1 MEKTFTIEMSKE
13 DMLRFYANK
22 IIEDGIKNLLD
33 INIIIP
39 LTDYNTNSIKLE
51 NYKEEILQLLLKDE
65 RVSDVEIDENLNVDI
80 VFYSDYCPFYYENRI
95 NIKYDEILDNPTYQ
109 GVTLVNFVNYV
120 KDNIEKNAYTNIRN
134 LINNF
139 TQTMQIKDNNKEVVS
154 NFLKKSIIQTGFVEK
169 YLDHI
174 NVYVTKENYKEL
186 EKGLSAIVKIKD
198 KEAKRNFME
207 TEEFE

>member
-22 IIEDGIKNLLD
+22 IIEDGIKNSLD
-33 INIIIP
+33 VNIIIP
-39 LTDYNTNSIKLE
+39 LTEYNTNSLKLE

-65 RVSDVEIDENLNVDI
+65 RVSDVEINENLNVD
-80 VFYSDYCPFYYENRI
+80 SDYCPFYYENRI
-95 NIKYDEILDNPTYQ
+95 NMKYDEILDNPIYQ
-109 GVTLVNFVNYV
+109 GVTLVNFINYV
-120 KDNIEKNAYTNIRN
+120 KDNIEKDAYTNIRN

-186 EKGLSAIVKIKD
+186 EKGLSAMVKIKD

>member
-22 IIEDGIKNLLD
+22 IVEDGIKD
-33 INIIIP
+33 SIDVNIIIP

-51 NYKEEILQLLLKDE
+51 NYKEDILQLLVKDE
-65 RVSDVEIDENLNVDI
+65 RVSDVEIDDQFNVDI
-80 VFYSDYCPFYYENRI
+80 ILYGDYCPFYYEDRV

-109 GVTLVNFVNYV
+109 GITLVNFINYV
-120 KDNIEKNAYTNIRN
+120 KENIERDDFINIRN
-134 LINNF
+134 LINHF
-139 TQTMQIKDNNKEVVS
+139 TQAMQIKDNNKKVIS
-154 NFLKKSIIQTGFVEK
+154 NFLKKSVIQTGFVEK

-186 EKGLSAIVKIKD
+186 EKGLSFIVEIKD
-198 KEAKRNFME
+198 QEAKKNFME

>member
-22 IIEDGIKNLLD
+22 IIEDGIKNSLD
-33 INIIIP
+33 VNIIIP

-65 RVSDVEIDENLNVDI
+65 RVSDVEIDDNLNVDI

-95 NIKYDEILDNPTYQ
+95 NMKYDEILDNPTYQ
-109 GVTLVNFVNYV
+109 GVTLVNFINYV
-120 KDNIEKNAYTNIRN
+120 KDNIGKDAYTNIRN

-139 TQTMQIKDNNKEVVS
+139 TQTMQIKNNNKEVVS
-154 NFLKKSIIQTGFVEK
+154 NFLKKSIVQTGFVEK

-198 KEAKRNFME
+198 KEAKRNFIE